1 MGYGLLSFLKDIVP
15 FALAAA
21 GVMIITWWMGEFI
34 VYSLWF
40 IDDYLKLWIL
50 LFSRFVIAMLLYY
63 GIMRIAGAVILK
75 ECLKFFRSNH
85 L

>member
-1 MGYGLLSFLKDIVP
+1 MGYGLLAFLKDIVP

-50 LFSRFVIAMLLYY
+50 LFSRVVIVMLLYY
-63 GIMRIAGAVILK
+63 GVMRIAGAVILK
-75 ECLKFFRSNH
+75 ECLDFIRRKI
-85 L
+85 